1 MRFQRGADPEMAL
14 YAINRAAMLMQ
25 ELCGARVARGLLDE
39 YPRRLVRKEIA
50 LRYKRS
56 DLLLGTKIPPETQ
69 CRIMQGLGFTILESS
84 DESCTVRVPTWR
96 HDASHEADLIE
107 EVARLN
113 GYDKIETTLP
123 TVRQTDMVLAP
134 QDAAI
139 RALRKFL
146 VGQGLSEFF
155 NWTFSCPEDVKSS
168 GLDGAYLDMVALQ
181 NPLSERQATMRSS
194 LIPGLLATVSRNV
207 RHGST
212 NILAFELGPVYVPVL
227 GQLLPDE
234 PMRVGAV
241 LSGFSS
247 DKHWSTP
254 QHAVDLYDLK
264 GHCEAIL
271 DFFGASCVFESAEFG
286 PFQSGHCGR
295 VLMGEAVLGCLGQV
309 REAILKSC
317 DVEQPVYLMELDM
330 EPLLTLKRSA
340 APFRSIPTFPPSR
353 RDMALAVDVSI
364 PAGAIRDLA
373 AQAGGKLLKAVDIF
387 DVYTGKQVP
396 EGKKSVALSLVFRSD
411 ERTLT
416 DEDTQKAWDRI
427 LSKLKATFQVEL
439 R

>member
-1 MRFQRGADPEMAL
+1 
-14 YAINRAAMLMQ
+14 
-25 ELCGARVARGLLDE
+25 
-39 YPRRLVRKEIA
+39 
-50 LRYKRS
+50 
-56 DLLLGTKIPPETQ
+56 
-69 CRIMQGLGFTILESS
+69 
-84 DESCTVRVPTWR
+84 
-96 HDASHEADLIE
+96 
-107 EVARLN
+107 
-113 GYDKIETTLP
+113 
-123 TVRQTDMVLAP
+123 
-134 QDAAI
+134 
-139 RALRKFL
+139 
-146 VGQGLSEFF
+146 
-155 NWTFSCPEDVKSS
+155 
-168 GLDGAYLDMVALQ
+168 
-181 NPLSERQATMRSS
+181 
-194 LIPGLLATVSRNV
+194 
-207 RHGST
+207 
-212 NILAFELGPVYVPVL
+212 
-227 GQLLPDE
+227 
-234 PMRVGAV
+234 MRVGVV
-241 LSGFSS
+241 LSGFSG

-264 GHCEAIL
+264 GYCEAIL

-286 PFQSGHCGR
+286 PFQSGQCGR

-330 EPLLTLKRSA
+330 EPLLTLKCSA
-340 APFRSIPTFPPSR
+340 APFRSIPMFPPSR

-364 PAGAIRDLA
+364 PAGAMRDLA

-427 LSKLKATFQVEL
+427 LSKLKAAFQVEL